1 MLLITSNATAEVIVN
16 TVVGAVHVTQD
27 TDPESL
33 RGCDTCSSTAKFT
46 VFVVTDRLVVRGTDF
61 RAPMTGI
68 TEIIDIGLESDREA
82 LQALSRVGRYGE
94 RFEHLITSC
103 TSLVDE
109 TLKKILIK
117 ILINY
122 QVQQP

>member
-1 MLLITSNATAEVIVN
+1 MLLITSNTTAEVIVN

-33 RGCDTCSSTAKFT
+33 RRFDTCSSTAKFT

-82 LQALSRVGRYGE
+82 LLALSRVGRYGE
-94 RFEHLITSC
+94 RFERLITSR

-109 TLKKILIK
+109 TLNKLLTKR
-117 ILINY
+117 LINY